1 MSAILIVL
9 ALIAVFIVIY
19 LYQSQKL
26 HGPFINFLIIIMIL
40 LFLISL
46 GIAYTKFSDEVATFN
61 GAVKFGK
68 FYFQWMGNFVKNT
81 GRIAGYVVN
90 QNWGVSNATG

>member
-9 ALIAVFIVIY
+9 ALIAVFIVVY

-26 HGPFINFLIIIMIL
+26 HGPFINFLIIIVML
-40 LFLISL
+40 LVLVSL
-46 GIAYTKFSDEVATFN
+46 GIAYTKFSAEVTTFN
-61 GAVKFGK
+61 GFVKFGK
-68 FYFQWMGNFVKNT
+68 FYFQWLGNFVKNT

-90 QNWGVSNATG
+90 QNWGVNNATG